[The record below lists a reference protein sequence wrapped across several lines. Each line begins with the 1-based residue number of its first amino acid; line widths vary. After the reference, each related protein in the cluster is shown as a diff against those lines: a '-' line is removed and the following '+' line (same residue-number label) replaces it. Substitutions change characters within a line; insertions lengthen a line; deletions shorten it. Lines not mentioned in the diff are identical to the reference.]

1 MVGATSPA
9 PRYER
14 IVSLILVILIGLSVI
29 FLIDGNP
36 NTLRIVLGGD
46 LPTITLSW
54 FLIASLTV
62 ITSAGADLLARS
74 HPTMQ
79 SRRLPVLNL
88 GLARLEVAPAFW
100 VLPSF
105 SVVGSFAFF
114 RLFSGALEGAAFA
127 LALVAAGGSLLAV
140 LVAQHYALDR
150 NPAVS
155 QRAQTMLQ
163 VAGYLLAFG
172 VFSAV
177 YYTRYRTLY
186 SATLIGGA
194 AALLAYALLAHTA
207 RPGALRLA
215 LLVGLVLAEATW
227 ALNYWATTFL
237 IAGTVLLVIFYVA
250 VSLLQH
256 QAAGRLQRRILIEYS
271 LLGGG
276 LFAAIVY
283 VTLAMQGA

>member
-1 MVGATSPA
+1 MLGTASPA

-14 IVSLILVILIGLSVI
+14 IVSLIFVILIGLAVI

-46 LPTITLSW
+46 LPTITLAW

-62 ITSAGADLLARS
+62 ITSAGADLLVRS
-74 HPTMQ
+74 HPNLQ
-79 SRRLPVLNL
+79 SIKLPVISL
-88 GLARLEVAPAFW
+88 GVARLEVAPAFW

-105 SVVGSFAFF
+105 AVVGSFAFF
-114 RLFSGALEGAAFA
+114 RLFSGVLEGVAFA
-127 LALVAAGGSLLAV
+127 LALAAAGGSLLTV
-140 LVAQHYALDR
+140 LIAQHYALDR

-155 QRAQTMLQ
+155 QRALVVLQ
-163 VAGYLLAFG
+163 AVGYLLAFG

-177 YYTRYRTLY
+177 YYARYRTLY

-194 AALLAYALLAHTA
+194 ATLLAYALLALTT
-207 RPGALRLA
+207 RSQPLTVA
-215 LLVGLVLAEATW
+215 LLVGLALAEATW
-227 ALNYWATTFL
+227 ALNYWSTTFL

-256 QAAGRLQRRILIEYS
+256 QAAGRLQRRIVVEYMA
-271 LLGGG
+271 LGGA

-283 VTLAMQGA
+283 VTLALP

>member
-1 MVGATSPA
+1 MLGATSPA

-14 IVSLILVILIGLSVI
+14 IASLILVILIGLAVI

-54 FLIASLTV
+54 FLIGSLTV

-74 HPTMQ
+74 HPQLQ
-79 SRRLPVLNL
+79 SRKLPTINL
-88 GLARLEVAPAFW
+88 GLSRLEVAPAFW

-114 RLFSGALEGAAFA
+114 RLFGNVLEGAAFA
-127 LALVAAGGSLLAV
+127 LALVAAGSSLLTV

-155 QRAQTMLQ
+155 QRAQMVLQ
-163 VAGYLLAFG
+163 LVGYLLAFG
-172 VFSAV
+172 VFSAA
-177 YYTRYRTLY
+177 YYARYRTLY
-186 SATLIGGA
+186 SATLIGGSA
-194 AALLAYALLAHTA
+194 TLLAYALLVYTP
-207 RPGALRLA
+207 RSNTFLLS
-215 LLVGLVLAEATW
+215 LLVGLAVAEATW

-237 IAGTVLLVIFYVA
+237 IAGTVLLVIFYTA

-256 QAAGRLQRRILIEYS
+256 QAAGRLQRRILTEYS

-276 LFAAIVY
+276 LFVAIVY
-283 VTLAMQGA
+283 VTLALR

>member
-1 MVGATSPA
+1 MVGASSPA

-14 IVSLILVILIGLSVI
+14 IVSLILVILIGLAVI

-54 FLIASLTV
+54 FLIGSLTL

-74 HPTMQ
+74 HPQLQ
-79 SRRLPVLNL
+79 SRKLPVINL
-88 GLARLEVAPAFW
+88 GLSRLEVAPAFW

-114 RLFSGALEGAAFA
+114 RLFSNVLEGAAFA
-127 LALVAAGGSLLAV
+127 LALVAAGGSLLTV

-155 QRAQTMLQ
+155 QRAQVVLQ
-163 VAGYLLAFG
+163 VVAFLLAFG
-172 VFSAV
+172 VFSAA
-177 YYTRYRTLY
+177 YYARYRTLY

-194 AALLAYALLAHTA
+194 ATLLAYALMSYTPRANTF
-207 RPGALRLA
+207 RLSV
-215 LLVGLVLAEATW
+215 LVGLIVAEATW

-256 QAAGRLQRRILIEYS
+256 QAAGKLQRRILMEYG

-283 VTLAMQGA
+283 VTLALR

>member
-1 MVGATSPA
+1 MLSATSPA

-14 IVSLILVILIGLSVI
+14 IVSLIFVILIGLAVI

-46 LPTITLSW
+46 MPTITLSW

-74 HPTMQ
+74 HPQMQ
-79 SRRLPVLNL
+79 NRRLPTLNL
-88 GLARLEVAPAFW
+88 GVVRLEAAPAFW

-114 RLFSGALEGAAFA
+114 RLFSNVLEGAAFA
-127 LALVAAGGSLLAV
+127 LALVAAGGSLLTV
-140 LVAQHYALDR
+140 LLAQHYALDR

-155 QRAQTMLQ
+155 QRAQLVLQ
-163 VAGYLLAFG
+163 AIGYLLAFG

-177 YYTRYRTLY
+177 YFARYRTLY

-194 AALLAYALLAHTA
+194 ATLLAYALLAYTA
-207 RPGALRLA
+207 RANA
-215 LLVGLVLAEATW
+215 FAVSVLVGLILAEATW

-237 IAGTVLLVIFYVA
+237 IAGTLLLLIFYIA

-256 QAAGRLQRRILIEYS
+256 QAAGRMQRRILVEYS

-283 VTLAMQGA
+283 VTWALK